1 MDFLNEYSEKV
12 IDTLQNKIEKLE
24 IKIEKKGIFS
34 TKKEKEELEKMKKL
48 YDEKCE
54 WFLRQLELEFDI

>member
-34 TKKEKEELEKMKKL
+34 TKKEKEELEKMKKI
-48 YDEKCE
+48 YNEKIN
-54 WFLRQLELEFDI
+54 WFLRQLDLEFDI

>member
-34 TKKEKEELEKMKKL
+34 TKKEK
-48 YDEKCE
+48 
-54 WFLRQLELEFDI
+54 

>member
-12 IDTLQNKIEKLE
+12 INTLQNKIVRLE
-24 IKIEKKGIFS
+24 AKIKRKGIFS

-54 WFLRQLELEFDI
+54 WFLRQLEFDR

>member
-24 IKIEKKGIFS
+24 TKIEKKGIFS
-34 TKKEKEELEKMKKL
+34 TKKEKEELEKMKKI
-48 YDEKCE
+48 YNEKFN
-54 WFLRQLELEFDI
+54 WFLRQLDLEFDI

>member
-12 IDTLQNKIEKLE
+12 IDTLQNKIVRLE
-24 IKIEKKGIFS
+24 TRIKRKGIFS

-54 WFLRQLELEFDI
+54 WFLRQLELEFDM